1 MWAWV
6 EGLELGLPE
15 QLQPGQVVVEQGQA
29 AVVAVV
35 GVLAEEEQGPP
46 GEGRPGIGVDCLEK
60 EELLPA
66 HPHRGNRLLKPAP
79 LPLGAVDLLDPEG

>member
-1 MWAWV
+1 M
-6 EGLELGLPE
+6 GLPG

-46 GEGRPGIGVDCLEK
+46 GEGRPEIEVDCLET
-60 EELLPA
+60 EGLLPA
-66 HPHRGNRLLKPAP
+66 HPHRGNQLLKPDL
-79 LPLGAVDLLDPEG
+79 LPLGAADLLDPEG